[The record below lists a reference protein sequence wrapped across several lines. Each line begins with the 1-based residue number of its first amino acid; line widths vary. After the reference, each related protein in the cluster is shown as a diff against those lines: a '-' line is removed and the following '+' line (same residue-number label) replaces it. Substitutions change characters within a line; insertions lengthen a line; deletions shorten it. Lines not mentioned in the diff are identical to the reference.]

1 MPATASIESES
12 LVEGG
17 MSLFRQCVS
26 RLEELTRVCVAGLSE
41 SQKWL
46 EMEQVS
52 ACEAL
57 LLALP
62 SVLEPFKGG
71 QSAKVGSMVST
82 EVGGQGVTVRDDA
95 NDARIV
101 LQRAQEHCLHLL
113 GGCRSHPIRAGPEG
127 GDQESVGVAEERV
140 KAMARGLL
148 PGDGEE
154 SCVAVHHCRSALIE
168 ARARVWR
175 MLELVVEVRM
185 QQLERTNL
193 VLCALDPGVVEWLT
207 SAEPGGLTYLWV
219 TTDPLFLP
227 IHARERSPSPMDPD
241 AERDSQALAHAT
253 PPPNTVAFRSPSV
266 QAGEGI
272 YERGGSF
279 FQGAWVGIES
289 AEGTRDGQEETGIEG
304 SEEDGVEQIFG
315 EGLAASLKALEAAT
329 HAARQSAVDIEAS
342 DFSASGSKRNRSV
355 MLLERSGGGGKRRLL
370 PRLEFPRDEQL
381 SHSRLI
387 SGDRKPDNVV
397 SVEQKLEGLLDFGS
411 GDEVGASSQGEAL
424 MRESGWLPRFDRSYR
439 GILAKFGL

>member
-17 MSLFRQCVS
+17 MSLFRQCVA

-154 SCVAVHHCRSALIE
+154 RCVAVHHCRSALIE

-227 IHARERSPSPMDPD
+227 IHARERSPSPMDSD

-253 PPPNTVAFRSPSV
+253 PPPNPVAFRSPSV
-266 QAGEGI
+266 RAGEGI

-289 AEGTRDGQEETGIEG
+289 AEGTRDGQETGIEG

-329 HAARQSAVDIEAS
+329 HAARQSAADIGAS

-355 MLLERSGGGGKRRLL
+355 TLSERSGDGGKRRLL
-370 PRLEFPRDEQL
+370 PRLESPLDEQL
-381 SHSRLI
+381 LHSRFI
-387 SGDRKPDNVV
+387 SGDRQETDKVV
-397 SVEQKLEGLLDFGS
+397 AVEHKLEGLLDFGS